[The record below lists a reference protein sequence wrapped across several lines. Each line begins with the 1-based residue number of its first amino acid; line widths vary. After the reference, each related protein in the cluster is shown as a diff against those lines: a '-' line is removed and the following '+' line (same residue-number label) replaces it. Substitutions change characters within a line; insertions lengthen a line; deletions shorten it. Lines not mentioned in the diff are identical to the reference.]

1 MFIPPSSCSSL
12 VLWTIF
18 RTSIISSCCGFVV
31 GGFSIY
37 QPFFRIV
44 ANRHPRH
51 SVFTNCVATLP
62 RLIIYGD
69 PNSLLHSVPS
79 WPSQRHQR
87 APAYSVLFPDRSTTS
102 VEAWL
107 GRIAPFSETQADLLS
122 YIFFYPKAPTLQISS
137 LPPSPISESLPVQ
150 VFPNG
155 SFPSMFHVILLPW
168 KVDRFQLTTPSD
180 KIAPSSCDAASQQA
194 EPDLVRMP
202 PVAPPSTRLTR
213 CRRERPRFF
222 QGFFSG

>member
-1 MFIPPSSCSSL
+1 MILKPDLICTVIKLTNPSINQLINGYLASIHVSDVGEHKESPMFISPSSCSSL
-12 VLWTIF
+12 VPWTIF

-37 QPFFRIV
+37 QPFFRVV

-87 APAYSVLFPDRSTTS
+87 APAYSALFPDWSTTS
-102 VEAWL
+102 VEAWTRANRTFL
-107 GRIAPFSETQADLLS
+107 GNSSRFVVLYFFLPQGTHSADFLLTFIT
-122 YIFFYPKAPTLQISS
+122 YLGD
-137 LPPSPISESLPVQ
+137 SPGP
-150 VFPNG
+150 
-155 SFPSMFHVILLPW
+155 SFPQWFIS
-168 KVDRFQLTTPSD
+168 VD
-180 KIAPSSCDAASQQA
+180 
-194 EPDLVRMP
+194 V
-202 PVAPPSTRLTR
+202 
-213 CRRERPRFF
+213 
-222 QGFFSG
+222 

>member
-1 MFIPPSSCSSL
+1 MFISPSSCSSL
-12 VLWTIF
+12 VPWTIF

-37 QPFFRIV
+37 QPFFRVV

-87 APAYSVLFPDRSTTS
+87 APAYSALFPDWSTTS
-102 VEAWL
+102 VEAWTRANRTFL
-107 GRIAPFSETQADLLS
+107 GDSSRFVVLYL
-122 YIFFYPKAPTLQISS
+122 FYPKPPTLQISS
-137 LPPSPISESLPVQ
+137 LPSSPISEILLVQ

-155 SFPSMFHVILLPW
+155 SFPSMFNVILLPW
-168 KVDRFQLTTPSD
+168 KVDSFQLTTPSD
-180 KIAPSSCDAASQQA
+180 KIAPSSCHAASQQV

-202 PVAPPSTRLTR
+202 SVAPPSTRLTR
-213 CRRERPRFF
+213 CRRERPRVF